1 MIGFEAPEK
10 FGGPRAPDAEIGPVI
25 PSIAHA
31 LTRLCSMADWPS

>member
-1 MIGFEAPEK
+1 MTASKRRKLVVHGY
-10 FGGPRAPDAEIGPVI
+10 PDAEIGSVI